1 MPPRLKSPPAQRVM
15 RLKPTKLN
23 ISATSDDWRGVALSN
38 FVLSPFVFG
47 GRLFASI
54 EGFIQG
60 IKFAEQ
66 DARRERAFTLSAWD
80 AKTLGGE
87 AELECVYWQGERL
100 PYGSAQHHQ
109 LIEAAIRARIKQS
122 EGLRQA
128 LISTRD
134 YELVHETG
142 APDSPRTSLPTPV
155 FCRIMNDLRDEL
167 LQGTASL

>member
-1 MPPRLKSPPAQRVM
+1 M
-15 RLKPTKLN
+15 RPNPTELN

-60 IKFAEQ
+60 IKFPES

-80 AKTLGGE
+80 AKNLGGE
-87 AELECVYWQGERL
+87 ASLEGVYWAGERL
-100 PYGSAQHHQ
+100 PYGSAPHHE
-109 LIEAAIRARIKQS
+109 LIAAAIRARIQQS

-128 LISTRD
+128 LISTRGQA
-134 YELVHETG
+134 LVHETG

-155 FCRIMNDLRDEL
+155 FCRIMNELRDEL
-167 LQGTASL
+167 LRAADA